1 MSERLLSII
10 RITLQQQKWFR
21 VFEPILITNNVLNPS
36 EFNLSNNEV
45 QKSPPSN
52 RPPVTGIETKKG
64 ISYTMGPQLLQPSVI
79 S

>member
-45 QKSPPSN
+45 QKSPSN
-52 RPPVTGIETKKG
+52 RPVTGIETKKG
-64 ISYTMGPQLLQPSVI
+64 ISYTRGPQLLQPSVI